1 MELHAAMD
9 APCRQLERT
18 TVACP
23 TCGKQLQLK
32 SLTYS
37 HQCRQSF
44 HLEDRLADVQRR
56 HAEEAERR
64 EIAAR
69 VAEEARLEEA
79 RRLVQAHG
87 DGRTAGAANRQSAG
101 DLVAA
106 AMRSWSK

>member
-1 MELHAAMD
+1 MD
-9 APCRQLERT
+9 APCRQLERS

-37 HQCRQSF
+37 HRCRQSF

-56 HAEEAERR
+56 HADEAKRR
-64 EIAAR
+64 EVAAR
-69 VAEEARLEEA
+69 VAEEVRIEEA

-87 DGRTAGAANRQSAG
+87 DGRWSGGARDGTGAGELMLAS
-101 DLVAA
+101 L
-106 AMRSWSK
+106 RSLAR